1 MTKLLDGNRVVKP
14 LTAALL
20 AGLLGATLIPVGA
33 FAADP
38 LPKGSIR
45 FTWWGATTRNQKTE
59 QIIKLFEAAN
69 PGATIS
75 AEPGDFNTYWD
86 KLTVQSASG
95 NQPCSITMQSRYLA
109 QYADPAILK
118 PLDDMVKSGELE
130 TAGVDPAVLDS
141 ARGPDGKLYF
151 IPSGVFY
158 FTLLMN
164 KTDIEK
170 AGMQLPPST
179 WTWDDYATYVKQL
192 QSKLPAGVH
201 ASGNLGNEFDGFT
214 EGVQAMAKRC
224 SSPTARTLGR
234 APKPIAGL
242 LTYWEALRKAGITWS
257 RDGRDPE
264 HPDRPDAARRKG
276 IGRLMAPTCQ
286 SARRS
291 PEGVERRASGQQ
303 LAPHTYPLGPSGQ
316 GNDIGSN
323 GSPSAPIAATTTP
336 RSPPPGP
343 ISSSKIPTPP
353 NIYASDNGVVSVRQ
367 VPRGTRERS
376 QGYGGPAAAG
386 QGVHRGCPD
395 GQGCLL
401 PERRLSGHEPGA
413 PAFLS
418 FFRLRLGKR
427 GRGRQRHARGS
438 QARDGVRSRARVDRI
453 GRRARSAGILDQVT
467 GLVQSARRCIA
478 GGAGGAAPRPWASPA
493 RGRCASGR
501 S

>member
-69 PGATIS
+69 PGTTIS

-214 EGVQAMAKRC
+214 NWVQGHGETLFKPDGSIGVSTK
-224 SSPTARTLGR
+224 T
-234 APKPIAGL
+234 IADYFN
-242 LTYWEALRKAGITWS
+242 YWEALRKAGITEPIDQTAEIQNTLIDQTLLAKGTTAI
-257 RDGRDPE
+257 DGRPANQLDAHQKVLSAA
-264 HPDRPDAARRKG
+264 HP
-276 IGRLMAPTCQ
+276 
-286 SARRS
+286 
-291 PEGVERRASGQQ
+291 GQQ
-303 LAPHTYPLGPSGQ
+303 LVLHTYPLGPSGQ

-323 GSPSAPIAATTTP
+323 GFAIGANCSDDNTKIAAAWSNFFLENP
-336 RSPPPGP
+336 DAAS
-343 ISSSKIPTPP
+343 
-353 NIYASDNGVVSVRQ
+353 IYASDNGVVSVDKFREAQGSGPKATEGQRQ
-367 VPRGTRERS
+367 LVKVFTEVAPTAKAAFFPSG
-376 QGYGGPAAAG
+376 GYQAMNQALQHSYQSVAFGKASADAAANAMLEE
-386 QGVHRGCPD
+386 V
-395 GQGCLL
+395 
-401 PERRLSGHEPGA
+401 
-413 PAFLS
+413 
-418 FFRLRLGKR
+418 KR
-427 GRGRQRHARGS
+427 VMQ
-438 QARDGVRSRARVDRI
+438 Q
-453 GRRARSAGILDQVT
+453 
-467 GLVQSARRCIA
+467 
-478 GGAGGAAPRPWASPA
+478 
-493 RGRCASGR
+493 
-501 S
+501 